1 MIFNIKTVCRI
12 DKRFAKEKTK
22 QIKSSPDDRPKN
34 IADQRSETVKAACL
48 ILLIVDQG
56 LMRNN

>member
-1 MIFNIKTVCRI
+1 LKPYVELINDLPK
-12 DKRFAKEKTK
+12 KKTK